1 MLTCSIDVVALLG
14 HASSELSISRREQLK
29 PALKPEYHALCSS
42 DMISSPKFL
51 FEEDLAKKVRDVKET
66 HHLGNTFGSS
76 KGHSRRYRHDSWS
89 NKRES
94 RNKGSSHARPPFL
107 GKGTPPNSR
116 KKKPLSEEQQPC
128 GKERMRSFEQIKFL
142 VSDFPSFIESSLRG
156 YLKGRCDNGN
166 G

>member
-1 MLTCSIDVVALLG
+1 MLTSSIDVVALLG

-29 PALKPEYHALCSS
+29 PALKPECHALCSS

-66 HHLGNTFGSS
+66 HHLGNTVGSS

-94 RNKGSSHARPPFL
+94 RNKGSSHARLPFL

-116 KKKPLSEEQQPC
+116 KKTPYQKNSSPAGKKECTPLS
-128 GKERMRSFEQIKFL
+128 KSNFR
-142 VSDFPSFIESSLRG
+142 
-156 YLKGRCDNGN
+156 
-166 G
+166 